1 MKRIEWKTD
10 LNILAGTTLKDI
22 EQKENNNMALHTK
35 GNLLDIVNNRRNLC
49 LDLETDLDH
58 CVFSQQTHSD
68 HIHCVTK
75 EDLGKGSQSYDT
87 AIADCD
93 ALYTRESDI
102 LIGVFHADCV
112 PVLLYDP
119 FENIIAAIHSGW
131 QGTVKEITRKTLQ
144 HLMDHEHVDPA
155 NVRAYIGPA
164 IGYRSFEVGKDVYEQ
179 VEQMSFDTSGY
190 ITYLPNEK
198 ALVNNR
204 GLNIRM
210 LLDLGVLMEN
220 ITINKSDTFVSND
233 ALFSY
238 RRDHECGRHLSYIIR
253 KGTAS

>member
-1 MKRIEWKTD
+1 MKKIEWKTD
-10 LNILAGTTLKDI
+10 INILAGTTLKDI
-22 EQKENNNMALHTK
+22 ERKENNNMALHTG
-35 GNLLDIVNNRRNLC
+35 GNLMDIIDNRKELC
-49 LDLETDLDH
+49 HDLGTDLDH

-75 EDLGKGSQSYDT
+75 EDLGKGSQSQAS
-87 AIADCD
+87 AILDCD
-93 ALYTRESDI
+93 ALYTRETDI

-144 HLMDHEHVDPA
+144 HLIDHEHVDPA

-164 IGYRSFEVGKDVYEQ
+164 IGYQSFEVGRDVYKL
-179 VEQMSFDTSGY
+179 VEQMSFDTSEN

-198 ALVNNR
+198 ALVDNR
-204 GLNIRM
+204 GLNKRM
-210 LLDLGVLMEN
+210 LLNLGVLMEH
-220 ITINKSDTFVSND
+220 ITINQSDTFVNND

-238 RRDHECGRHLSYIIR
+238 RRDHNCGRHLSYILR
-253 KGTAS
+253 KDAE